1 MGNRASRIWMDGF
14 GLSIA
19 QGTGIATYARNLADT
34 LQRAGFE
41 TGLLYGRPMPWGGDA
56 QAREIAFFDA
66 KARMRPWWRHAVEQ
80 GLPQRAH
87 PVGGQGVVD
96 RALHAGDARRAFSP
110 AVVPPG
116 HALWNA
122 NEMHPR
128 ALWRFGI
135 SRWFGKGRLMPV
147 RVAGGPPPAL
157 MHWTH
162 LHPIRL
168 AGALNVTTLHDAIP
182 LRMPWVALDDKRG
195 WQACAEAVA
204 RASAHIVTVSE
215 HARRDLISLLGIP
228 EEKITNT
235 WQAVP
240 PADHGFDHRMSR
252 ARIATGY
259 GLEDKGYHLCLG
271 SVDPRKNLTR
281 LLDAYMA
288 SGITRPLILVGGKN
302 TAAPPELRL
311 LTEAE
316 GTRTGD
322 GRVRHLGYLPR
333 DDVAML
339 VRHARTLC
347 FPTLYEG
354 FGLPAVEAMLEGT
367 AVLTSNVSSLPE
379 VVGDAA
385 LMVDPTDTR
394 ALAEAL
400 LALDGDDALRARYE
414 AAGPARAAFFSPER
428 HAARLAAVYARLGI
442 AWPQGAPGG
451 AP

>member
-1 MGNRASRIWMDGF
+1 MGNEAPRIWMDGF

-19 QGTGIATYARNLADT
+19 NGTGIATYARNLAAT
-34 LQRAGFE
+34 LRGAGFE
-41 TGLLYGRPMPWGGDA
+41 TGLLYGRPIRAEGDA
-56 QAREIAFFDA
+56 AAREIAFFDA
-66 KARMRPWWRHAVEQ
+66 ELRPPPIWFQAMAQAW
-80 GLPQRAH
+80 PQRARRL
-87 PVGGQGVVD
+87 GERGVVD
-96 RALHAGDARRAFSP
+96 RRLHAGGGAGRRFSP
-110 AVVPPG
+110 AMVPPG

-122 NEMHPR
+122 NDMHAR

-135 SRWFGKGRLMPV
+135 GRALGRPRLMPV
-147 RVAGGPPPAL
+147 RVAGAPPPAL

-168 AGALNVTTLHDAIP
+168 AGARNIATLHDAIP
-182 LRMPWVALDDKRG
+182 LRMPWVALDDKKG

-204 RASAHIVTVSE
+204 REFAHIVTVSE
-215 HARRDLISLLGIP
+215 HSRRDLIALLGLP

-240 PADHGFDHRMSR
+240 PPDHGFDHRMSR
-252 ARIATGY
+252 ERIAAAY
-259 GLEDKGYHLCLG
+259 GLEEKGYHLCLG
-271 SVDPRKNLTR
+271 SVDPRKNLAR
-281 LLDAYMA
+281 LLDAYM
-288 SGITRPLILVGGKN
+288 STGIARPLILVGGKSAG
-302 TAAPPELRL
+302 AAPELRL
-311 LTEAE
+311 LTEAG
-316 GTRTGD
+316 GTSSLD

-333 DDVAML
+333 EDVAML

-347 FPTLYEG
+347 FPSLYEG

-400 LALDGDDALRARYE
+400 LALDGDDALRGRFE
-414 AAGPARAAFFSPER
+414 AAGPPRAAFFSPER
-428 HAARLAAVYARLGI
+428 HAARLAGVYARLGI
-442 AWPQGAPGG
+442 AWPGG

>member
-1 MGNRASRIWMDGF
+1 MGKAAPRIWMDGF
-14 GLSIA
+14 GLSIVN
-19 QGTGIATYARNLADT
+19 GTGIATYSRNLAAT
-34 LQRAGFE
+34 LRGAGFE
-41 TGLLYGRPMPWGGDA
+41 TGLLYGRPLHRRGDA
-56 QAREIAFFDA
+56 AAREIAFFDA
-66 KARMRPWWRHAVEQ
+66 QLRPPPAWRQMLAQ
-80 GLPQRAH
+80 FLPQRAH
-87 PVGGQGVVD
+87 RVGELGVVD
-96 RALHAGDARRAFSP
+96 RALHAGGLRRGFSP

-122 NEMHPR
+122 NDMHAR
-128 ALWRFGI
+128 ALWRFGL
-135 SRWFGKGRLMPV
+135 SLRFGPGRLMPV
-147 RVAGGPPPAL
+147 RVAGGAPPAL

-162 LHPIRL
+162 LHPIRV
-168 AGALNVTTLHDAIP
+168 AGAPNLFTLHDAIP

-204 RASAHIVTVSE
+204 REAAHLLTVSE

-235 WQAVP
+235 WQAVAP
-240 PADHGFDHRMSR
+240 PDHGFDHRMSR
-252 ARIATGY
+252 ERIAAAY
-259 GLEDKGYHLCLG
+259 GLADKGYHLCLG
-271 SVDPRKNLTR
+271 SVDPRKNLAR
-281 LLDAYMA
+281 MLDAYM
-288 SGITRPLILVGGKN
+288 STGIARPLILVGGKSAN
-302 TAAPPELRL
+302 AAPELRL
-311 LTEAE
+311 LTEAG
-316 GTRTGD
+316 GTRSQD

-333 DDVAML
+333 EDVAML

-385 LMVDPTDTR
+385 LMVDPTDAR
-394 ALAEAL
+394 ALADAL

-428 HAARLAAVYARLGI
+428 HAERLAAVYAKLGI
-442 AWPQGAPGG
+442 AWPGG

>member
-1 MGNRASRIWMDGF
+1 MQSEAPPTRPRVWMDGF

-19 QGTGIATYARNLADT
+19 NGTGIATYARNLATT
-34 LQRAGFE
+34 LLAAGFD
-41 TGLLYGRPMPWGGDA
+41 TALLYGRPLRRGGDA
-56 QAREIAFFDA
+56 AAREIAFFDA
-66 KARMRPWWRHAVEQ
+66 KLRPPPIWQQVLAQFGPQRAWPLGEQ
-80 GLPQRAH
+80 GL
-87 PVGGQGVVD
+87 VD
-96 RALHAGDARRAFSP
+96 RGLHAGGVRRGFSP
-110 AVVPPG
+110 ADVPPG

-122 NEMHPR
+122 SDMHAR

-135 SRWFGKGRLMPV
+135 SRWFSPGRLMPV
-147 RVAGGPPPAL
+147 RVAGAPPPAL

-182 LRMPWVALDDKRG
+182 LRMPWVALDEKAG
-195 WQACAEAVA
+195 WRACAEAVA
-204 RASAHIVTVSE
+204 RDSAHIVTVSE

-240 PADHGFDHRMSR
+240 PPDHGFDRRMSR
-252 ARIATGY
+252 ERVAAGY
-259 GLEDKGYHLCLG
+259 GLEDRGYHLCLG
-271 SVDPRKNLTR
+271 SIDPRKNLAR
-281 LLDAYMA
+281 LIDAYMA
-288 SGITRPLILVGGKN
+288 TGITRPLILVGGKSG
-302 TAAPPELRL
+302 AAAPELRL
-311 LTEAE
+311 LTQEN
-316 GTRTGD
+316 GTRSVD

-333 DDVAML
+333 EDVAML

-354 FGLPAVEAMLEGT
+354 FGLPVVEAMLEGT

-394 ALAEAL
+394 ALADAL

-428 HAARLAAVYARLGI
+428 HAQRLAAVYAKLGV
-442 AWPQGAPGG
+442 AWPGGG
-451 AP
+451 A

>member
-1 MGNRASRIWMDGF
+1 MGHRAPRIWMDGF
-14 GLSIA
+14 GLSIPH
-19 QGTGIATYARNLADT
+19 GTGIATYARNLAAT
-34 LQRAGFE
+34 LRGAGFE
-41 TGLLYGRPMPWGGDA
+41 TGLLYGRPIPSGGDA

-66 KARMRPWWRHAVEQ
+66 ELRPPPMWRQALAQ
-80 GLPQRAH
+80 FWPQRAH
-87 PVGGQGVVD
+87 PVGELGVVD
-96 RALHAGDARRAFSP
+96 RALHAGGARRGFSP
-110 AVVPPG
+110 AMVPPG

-122 NEMHPR
+122 SDMHAR

-135 SRWFGKGRLMPV
+135 SRKFGPGRLMPV
-147 RVAGGPPPAL
+147 RVAGAPPPAL

-168 AGALNVTTLHDAIP
+168 AGALNITTLHDAIP

-204 RASAHIVTVSE
+204 RESAHIIAVSE

-240 PADHGFDHRMSR
+240 PPDHGFDHRMSR
-252 ARIATGY
+252 ERVAAGY

-271 SVDPRKNLTR
+271 SVDPRKNLAR
-281 LLDAYMA
+281 LLDAYV
-288 SGITRPLILVGGKN
+288 STGITRPLILVGGKSAV
-302 TAAPPELRL
+302 AAPELRL
-311 LTEAE
+311 LTEAG
-316 GTRTGD
+316 GTRSVD
-322 GRVRHLGYLPR
+322 GRIRHLGYLPR
-333 DDVAML
+333 EDVAML
-339 VRHARTLC
+339 LRHARTLC

-394 ALAEAL
+394 ALADAL

-442 AWPQGAPGG
+442 AWPQGLPR
-451 AP
+451 